1 MTLKENNLSD
11 NIIDI
16 SLRPEHVGA
25 MSLEA
30 EVVEVKRRETLERYG
45 ATDAEIEFLA
55 PNYGDCQRVGL
66 NAMTSADC
74 RFCRS
79 STGTAWQRSCRKS
92 RYCSNMR
99 GTCLRPNTPPS

>member
-66 NAMTSADC
+66 NAMTSRQIVDFVAA
-74 RFCRS
+74 RPAR
-79 STGTAWQRSCRKS
+79 
-92 RYCSNMR
+92 R
-99 GTCLRPNTPPS
+99 GKGRAGKAGIAATCAALA